1 MLFMRKI
8 AMMLLLL
15 LALFVAD
22 LLSGSV
28 WIEPSKLLELIF
40 QGDTDPIVRE
50 IILNF
55 RLPKALT
62 ALAVG
67 SALSVAGLLMQTL
80 FRNPLAGPDVLGV
93 NSGAGLGVAIAT
105 MFGSSISIFGEW
117 GLITSAVLGA
127 LSVLLLVLL
136 ISTKIPENIS
146 LLITGIM
153 IGNIAGSVI
162 AIIQSISNPDAIKL
176 FIVWTFGSLSSVS
189 WREMGVMMPLIFSG
203 LLIAYLLQKHL
214 NSMLLGENYAR
225 ALGVPM
231 MQVRFWIILS
241 TALLAGTA
249 TAFTGPIGFI
259 GVTVPHIARGWMRT
273 TDHGRLI
280 PASLFCGASLM
291 LLCDILS
298 QLPGLNITLPVN
310 SVTALFGAPII
321 IWILFR
327 NRGVYFK

>member
-1 MLFMRKI
+1 MVL
-8 AMMLLLL
+8 MLLT
-15 LALFVAD
+15 LFAAD
-22 LLSGSV
+22 LLTGSV
-28 WIEPSKLLELIF
+28 WIAPEELWTLVSGE
-40 QGDTDPIVRE
+40 GDEIVRE
-50 IILNF
+50 IVLNF
-55 RLPKALT
+55 RLPKAVT

-67 SALSVAGLLMQTL
+67 GALSVAGLLMQTL

-93 NSGAGLGVAIAT
+93 NSGAGLGVALAT
-105 MFGSSISIFGEW
+105 MFGASTTLFGEW
-117 GLITSAVLGA
+117 SLIASAVIGA
-127 LSVLLLVLL
+127 LSVLLLVLA
-136 ISTKIPENIS
+136 ISTRIPENIS

-153 IGNIAGSVI
+153 IGNIAGS
-162 AIIQSISNPDAIKL
+162 AISILQSVSNPDAIKL

-189 WREMGVMMPLIFSG
+189 WREMGVMLPLFMG
-203 LLIAYLLQKHL
+203 GVAIAFLLQKQL
-214 NSMLLGENYAR
+214 NTLLLGDNYAR
-225 ALGVPM
+225 SLGVPILKI
-231 MQVRFWIILS
+231 RFWIIVA

-273 TDHGRLI
+273 TDHGKLI

-310 SVTALFGAPII
+310 SVTALFGAPVI

-327 NRGVYFK
+327 NRGLYFK

>member
-1 MLFMRKI
+1 MRKI
-8 AMMLLLL
+8 ALMLLLL
-15 LALFVAD
+15 FALFIAD

-28 WIEPSKLLELIF
+28 WIEPSKLLSLIV
-40 QGDTDPIVRE
+40 GGEDDPIVRE

-62 ALAVG
+62 ALSVG
-67 SALSVAGLLMQTL
+67 AALSVAGLLMQTL

-93 NSGAGLGVAIAT
+93 NSGAGLGVALAT
-105 MFGSSISIFGEW
+105 MFGSSISVFGEW
-117 GLITSAVLGA
+117 GLITSAVIGA

-153 IGNIAGSVI
+153 IGNIAGSAI

-189 WREMGVMMPLIFSG
+189 WSEMTVMLPLIFAG

-214 NSMLLGENYAR
+214 NTMLLGENYAR
-225 ALGVPM
+225 ALGVPLT
-231 MQVRFWIILS
+231 QVRFWIIVS

-273 TDHGRLI
+273 TDHGKLI

>member
-1 MLFMRKI
+1 
-8 AMMLLLL
+8 MLLLL
-15 LALFVAD
+15 LTLFIAD

-28 WIEPSKLLELIF
+28 WIEPSKLLSLIV
-40 QGDTDPIVRE
+40 GGEYDPIVRE

-62 ALAVG
+62 ALSVG
-67 SALSVAGLLMQTL
+67 AALSVAGLLMQTL

-105 MFGSSISIFGEW
+105 MFGSSMSIFGEW

-153 IGNIAGSVI
+153 IGNIAGS
-162 AIIQSISNPDAIKL
+162 AI
-176 FIVWTFGSLSSVS
+176 V
-189 WREMGVMMPLIFSG
+189 PLIFAG

-214 NSMLLGENYAR
+214 NTMLLGENYAR
-225 ALGVPM
+225 ALGVPLT
-231 MQVRFWIILS
+231 QVRFWIIVS

-273 TDHGRLI
+273 TDHGKLI